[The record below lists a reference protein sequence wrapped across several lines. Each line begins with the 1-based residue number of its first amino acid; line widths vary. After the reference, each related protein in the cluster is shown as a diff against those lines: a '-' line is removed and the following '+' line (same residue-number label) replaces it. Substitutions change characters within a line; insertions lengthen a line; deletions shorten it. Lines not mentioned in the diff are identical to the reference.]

1 MENLV
6 AQTLQ
11 GTHLRS
17 FLVFSSWET
26 SRLSS
31 VSLSLSQSS
40 SMSGTGFMR
49 SFWIFSLIYTHMGTN
64 LIIAIKGEL
73 LNSMDYPSTHLCMAR
88 VNPLSTNISLYEE
101 LLCIYLKGE
110 ESKLNGPGLNHHCTC
125 QGFIKS
131 ESIIYSKSY
140 FL

>member
-1 MENLV
+1 MENFV

-11 GTHLRS
+11 RAHLRS

-40 SMSGTGFMR
+40 SMSGTGFIR
-49 SFWIFSLIYTHMGTN
+49 SFWIFSLIYTHMN
-64 LIIAIKGEL
+64 KNFIIAIKGEL
-73 LNSMDYPSTHLCMAR
+73 LNSMGYPTTHLCMPR

-101 LLCIYLKGE
+101 LLCNYLKGE
-110 ESKLNGPGLNHHCTC
+110 ESKLNGPGLNHYDTC
-125 QGFIKS
+125 QGS
-131 ESIIYSKSY
+131 
-140 FL
+140 L